1 MYFTP
6 KSQEAQPR
14 PIVTAVDG
22 SKFPDSL
29 NDPSQVPTS
38 ISDSEGT
45 LPKAQ
50 MTSTPPTFVDD
61 IVKNVTSVF
70 DGNQTWC
77 DKCKAAL
84 PIGKKLALAKPGAIP
99 GVLIDLC
106 KKYNYHRYGKNPD
119 NNLTSLPDGRANQF
133 SWDWDYISKL
143 WHNEGWINSTT
154 ANEVRTHYGGY
165 SITPRQ
171 GLRVITFNTDFW
183 YNGNAFAFIN
193 TSNPDVSG
201 VLRFVTDELQA
212 AEDAGQRVWVVG
224 HVLPGWDGYSSLD
237 RPTNLFYQIVTR
249 YSHTI
254 AAMFFGHTHEDQFAV
269 YYHNTN
275 GNSSSASRKTEDAVA
290 ISYISPSITPLTN
303 MNPGIRVLEVDPET
317 YEVVDYAQY
326 YTPLQK
332 VQKEK
337 ETKNGLV
344 WYHLYSARATY
355 GDFKGSVAA
364 GNYSNVVQLNGTKWP
379 SDAPLNATFWSAVAD
394 EVETRPELA
403 HNGTKIQIGNKVTAA
418 AAVESPELESDED
431 EESELLDFDEL
442 ESDDDEGELL
452 ELLDFDELES
462 DDDEGEL
469 LELLDFDELESDD
482 ESELLDFDELE
493 SDDDEGE
500 LLELLDFDEL
510 ESDDDE
516 GELLELLDF
525 DELESDDESE
535 LLDFDELESEDDE
548 SELLDFDEL
557 ESDDDEGELLELLD
571 FDELESDDDEG
582 ELLELL
588 DFDELESEDD
598 EGALLELLDFDKLE
612 SEDDGLEELEDEA
625 GTAALVELADDV
637 GATEVELADDDGA
650 TEVELADDDGATE
663 VELADDVGATEV
675 ELADDDGATEVELAD
690 DVGATEVELA
700 DDDGATEVE
709 LADDVGATEVGLADD
724 VGATLSDDEPP
735 VGIGTTTPVEFVD
748 EAGVAELESADD
760 LDDSEAI
767 DDDTEAA
774 GVLFDEAIEA
784 IDDD

>member
-1 MYFTP
+1 MKFSLALVPFLAGAYAASSSGSTSSGSGSSSSVFSIASPSSSHDSSSFDSAKTYTWSLDSQVKPTYTAPKAFPTGEFQGMYFTP

-119 NNLTSLPDGRANQF
+119 NNLTCEQSYTKGGQGGTFAQILAYADFSEESTDPSMICSQMFFGACKVPEATTLSESFLDDWFKGQREANDKVKSRSKKVGSKKDSPLKVLWTSDIHLNGRYVVGAEAECTYGYCCNQNSYNTSVYNITGYPKGRVPAANLSLPAPYWGYEGCDAPWSLVASAFQTISALGGYDLALYTGDLVTHAQTWEESQDLVKYTESALYDMMKRHVGNTTVVAAIGNHDSSPTEMAAPSSLPDGRANQF

-403 HNGTKIQIGNKVTAA
+403 VQFNTYQGRN
-418 AAVESPELESDED
+418 SPLSPACNTQQCA
-431 EESELLDFDEL
+431 SAKSCFMR
-442 ESDDDEGELL
+442 SG
-452 ELLDFDELES
+452 S
-462 DDDEGEL
+462 W
-469 LELLDFDELESDD
+469 
-482 ESELLDFDELE
+482 
-493 SDDDEGE
+493 
-500 LLELLDFDEL
+500 
-510 ESDDDE
+510 
-516 GELLELLDF
+516 
-525 DELESDDESE
+525 
-535 LLDFDELESEDDE
+535 
-548 SELLDFDEL
+548 
-557 ESDDDEGELLELLD
+557 
-571 FDELESDDDEG
+571 
-582 ELLELL
+582 
-588 DFDELESEDD
+588 
-598 EGALLELLDFDKLE
+598 ALGQKCGSRF
-612 SEDDGLEELEDEA
+612 S
-625 GTAALVELADDV
+625 TVQ
-637 GATEVELADDDGA
+637 
-650 TEVELADDDGATE
+650 
-663 VELADDVGATEV
+663 
-675 ELADDDGATEVELAD
+675 
-690 DVGATEVELA
+690 
-700 DDDGATEVE
+700 
-709 LADDVGATEVGLADD
+709 
-724 VGATLSDDEPP
+724 
-735 VGIGTTTPVEFVD
+735 
-748 EAGVAELESADD
+748 
-760 LDDSEAI
+760 
-767 DDDTEAA
+767 
-774 GVLFDEAIEA
+774 
-784 IDDD
+784 